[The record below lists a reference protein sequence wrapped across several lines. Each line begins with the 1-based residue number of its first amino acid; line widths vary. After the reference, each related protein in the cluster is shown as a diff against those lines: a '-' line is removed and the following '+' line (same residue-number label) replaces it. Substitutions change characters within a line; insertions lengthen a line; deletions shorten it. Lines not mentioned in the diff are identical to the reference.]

1 MEVVLGL
8 WCEGS
13 AFLPRP
19 SKYWQRLTSVEL
31 RRLRRGALCWG
42 KPETPAHPPGRFGGI
57 TMGGFTQTP
66 PTRAEQVSLKTDRA
80 WQSRRGL
87 GLSRKGEKDEKNP

>member
-1 MEVVLGL
+1 MRSAGESRKHQHTHPGGL
-8 WCEGS
+8 
-13 AFLPRP
+13 
-19 SKYWQRLTSVEL
+19 
-31 RRLRRGALCWG
+31 
-42 KPETPAHPPGRFGGI
+42 GGI